1 MDIINKILLE
11 WRYQLPAGYPQTDS
25 DYHKLGEV
33 LSEMTD
39 LDAADIQRIVERART
54 GNIITEQED
63 IIESIDAESI
73 ENQLLLSELQQQN
86 KLQDFNSFLNLLPAE
101 ANLAVLA
108 YIKQLTSIENI
119 KWFVTNLYS
128 KEVITEQSLNEINYS
143 NTNIEKLFNIE
154 PKGLGK
160 GEILLAFLY
169 QQSKINGGTES
180 YDLLFAGKQYEIK
193 DYSRYSPSKS
203 IRLGTKA
210 SITRFKFW
218 DEIITTLKRIDQLR
232 GDIESP
238 KFDFKKLFDKEL
250 LDTIQYLDIRRA
262 DILSG
267 KLNKQDKKNLDLF
280 YVKANQV
287 TISVQGYTNVILRGP
302 NETPIELSIQP
313 IKQTNKDQ
321 FTITP
326 IDDSSQDLTYVI
338 TELRRL
344 KYVRNPSLLDVDLQN
359 AVDSI
364 VGNDLQFI
372 VFRRDRVR
380 LTNDFA
386 YAVIDNGFIRI
397 IEKALVSEYSE
408 HDDLEIVEG

>member
-39 LDAADIQRIVERART
+39 FDDARIQQIVEGART

-180 YDLLFAGKQYEIK
+180 YDLSFAGKQYEIK
-193 DYSRYSPSKS
+193 DYSSYSPSKS

-267 KLNKQDKKNLDLF
+267 KLNKQDKKILDLF

>member
-1 MDIINKILLE
+1 MNIIDKILLE
-11 WRYQLPAGYPQTDS
+11 FCFRCDSGYPKTDS

-39 LDAADIQRIVERART
+39 LDEASIQRIVEHART
-54 GNIITEQED
+54 GNIISEQED
-63 IIESIDAESI
+63 IIESIDGESI
-73 ENQLLLSELQQQN
+73 ENQLLMSEIQQQN
-86 KLQDFNSFLNLLPAE
+86 KLQEFESFLNLLPTE
-101 ANLAVLA
+101 ANLSVLA
-108 YIKQLTSIENI
+108 YIKQLTSIEDI
-119 KWFVTNLYS
+119 KWFATNLYS
-128 KEVITEQSLNEINYS
+128 IETITEQSLNQINYS
-143 NTNIEKLFNIE
+143 NTNIQKLFNIE

-180 YDLLFAGKQYEIK
+180 YDLSSAGKQYEIK
-193 DYSRYSPSKS
+193 DYSSYSPRKS

-210 SITRFKFW
+210 SVTRFKFW
-218 DEIITTLKRIDQLR
+218 DEILTTLKRIDQLR

-250 LDTIQYLDIRRA
+250 LDIIQYLDSRRS

-267 KLNKQDKKNLDLF
+267 KLNKQDKKNLDSF
-280 YVKANQV
+280 YVKVNQLTV
-287 TISVQGYTNVILRGP
+287 SVQGYTNVILRGP
-302 NETPIELSIQP
+302 NETPIELSIHP

-326 IDDSSQDLTYVI
+326 VDDSSQDLTYII

-344 KYVRNPSLLDVDLQN
+344 KYVRNPSLLDVDLQT

-380 LTNDFA
+380 LTNDFS

-397 IEKALVSEYSE
+397 IEKAIVSEYSE
-408 HDDLEIVEG
+408 HDDLELVEG

>member
-1 MDIINKILLE
+1 MSIIDKILLE

-39 LDAADIQRIVERART
+39 FDDARIQQIVEGART
-54 GNIITEQED
+54 GNIISEQED
-63 IIESIDAESI
+63 IVESIDIESI
-73 ENQLLLSELQQQN
+73 ENQLLLSELQRQN
-86 KLQDFNSFLNLLPAE
+86 KLNECKSFLNLLPAE
-101 ANLAVLA
+101 ANIAVLE
-108 YIKQLTSIENI
+108 YIKQLTSPQDIE
-119 KWFVTNLYS
+119 WFVTNLYS
-128 KEVITEQSLNEINYS
+128 IQDITEQNLNEINYS
-143 NTNIEKLFNIE
+143 DTNIAKLFNIE

-160 GEILLAFLY
+160 GEIVLAFLY
-169 QQSKINGGTES
+169 QQSKINGGTAS
-180 YDLLFAGKQYEIK
+180 YDLTVSGKQYEIK
-193 DYSRYSPSKS
+193 DYSSYSPSKS

-250 LDTIQYLDIRRA
+250 LDIIQYLDSRRPNIA
-262 DILSG
+262 SG
-267 KLNKQDKKNLDLF
+267 KLNKQDKKNLDSF
-280 YVKANQV
+280 YVKVNQV
-287 TISVQGYTNVILRGP
+287 TLSVEGYTNVILRGP
-302 NETPIELSIQP
+302 NETPIELSIHP
-313 IKQTNKDQ
+313 IKQTNNDQ

-326 IDDSSQDLTYVI
+326 VDDSSQDLTYVI

-397 IEKALVSEYSE
+397 IEKAIVSEYSE

>member
-1 MDIINKILLE
+1 M
-11 WRYQLPAGYPQTDS
+11 
-25 DYHKLGEV
+25 
-33 LSEMTD
+33 
-39 LDAADIQRIVERART
+39 
-54 GNIITEQED
+54 
-63 IIESIDAESI
+63 
-73 ENQLLLSELQQQN
+73 
-86 KLQDFNSFLNLLPAE
+86 
-101 ANLAVLA
+101 
-108 YIKQLTSIENI
+108 
-119 KWFVTNLYS
+119 
-128 KEVITEQSLNEINYS
+128 
-143 NTNIEKLFNIE
+143 
-154 PKGLGK
+154 
-160 GEILLAFLY
+160 
-169 QQSKINGGTES
+169 
-180 YDLLFAGKQYEIK
+180 
-193 DYSRYSPSKS
+193 
-203 IRLGTKA
+203 
-210 SITRFKFW
+210 
-218 DEIITTLKRIDQLR
+218 
-232 GDIESP
+232 
-238 KFDFKKLFDKEL
+238 
-250 LDTIQYLDIRRA
+250 
-262 DILSG
+262 SG
-267 KLNKQDKKNLDLF
+267 KLNKQDKKILDLF

>member
-11 WRYQLPAGYPQTDS
+11 WRYQLPAGYPQTDH

-39 LDAADIQRIVERART
+39 LDAASIQRIVEQART
-54 GNIITEQED
+54 GNIISESED

-108 YIKQLTSIENI
+108 YINQLTSIENI

-180 YDLLFAGKQYEIK
+180 YDLSFAGKQYEIK
-193 DYSRYSPSKS
+193 DYSSYSPSKS

-218 DEIITTLKRIDQLR
+218 DEIITTLNRIDQLR

-267 KLNKQDKKNLDLF
+267 KLNKQDKKILDLF